1 MGDCFHWMQANQRQ
15 YRKLDMNRTKADEE
29 KLTAGLRELYR
40 SPVEQFDANLQQ
52 FQQYWYVNRI
62 GYVRGNVAI
71 ILCLCMWTGSLN
83 ALRTLNTSSA
93 RG

>member
-1 MGDCFHWMQANQRQ
+1 VGDCFHWMQANQRQ

-52 FQQYWYVNRI
+52 FQRI
-62 GYVRGNVAI
+62 GMSIGLDMCEV
-71 ILCLCMWTGSLN
+71 MWQ
-83 ALRTLNTSSA
+83 
-93 RG
+93 